1 VEINKMEPYIFV
13 GQKLKTTTNEYV
25 TITKIDRDFIY
36 VYYKGYV
43 HKREKSIIG
52 KKLFI
57 DEDDNAK
64 KETTN
69 TAAST
74 TIKKETSNNPSRSC
88 SNCMSMKNGD
98 CLGGKS
104 ICEFYRNSPSI
115 SQEEMASWPKYGD
128 ATYLRLHGKSRY

>member
-1 VEINKMEPYIFV
+1 MEPYIFI

-52 KKLFI
+52 KKLFVI
-57 DEDDNAK
+57 EDKKVK
-64 KETTN
+64 KETKD
-69 TAAST
+69 T
-74 TIKKETSNNPSRSC
+74 TTTKTKKTKGSNKPGRSC
-88 SNCMSMKNGD
+88 NNCMKMKNGE

-104 ICEFYRNSPSI
+104 ICKFYRNSPSI